1 MGGQS
6 GWNPCHLTLWEEQ
19 ILTGAVC
26 LYEKNHGYGEYIFDW
41 GWAKAYEQY
50 GLNYYPKLVSAI
62 PFTPATGSKLLI
74 HPNAEIDNI
83 REKLLEGC
91 LSVMRKRGCKS
102 LHFLF
107 ITKEELNAFI
117 EMGFL
122 IRYSFQFHWKN
133 NEYDHFDSFLNVLK
147 GKRRKEIIRERQ
159 QIRDQG
165 ITVKVFEGENIESR
179 HMQLMFI
186 FYLSTICLLYTSDAA
201 DE

>member
-1 MGGQS
+1 MQLRTESKISEVAPTKWNFLSDSGFPFSNHSFLLSLEDTLCVGGQS

-91 LSVMRKRGCKS
+91 LSVMRLS
-102 LHFLF
+102 LIH
-107 ITKEELNAFI
+107 ISEPT
-117 EMGFL
+117 
-122 IRYSFQFHWKN
+122 RPY
-133 NEYDHFDSFLNVLK
+133 
-147 GKRRKEIIRERQ
+147 
-159 QIRDQG
+159 
-165 ITVKVFEGENIESR
+165 
-179 HMQLMFI
+179 
-186 FYLSTICLLYTSDAA
+186 
-201 DE
+201 